1 MLFFIEYL
9 LVLVTYLQFL
19 VNATLFYRYNC
30 ILMIFYDKKLIIY
43 K

>member
-1 MLFFIEYL
+1 LQFSVDTMLFDGF
-9 LVLVTYLQFL
+9 
-19 VNATLFYRYNC
+19 NC